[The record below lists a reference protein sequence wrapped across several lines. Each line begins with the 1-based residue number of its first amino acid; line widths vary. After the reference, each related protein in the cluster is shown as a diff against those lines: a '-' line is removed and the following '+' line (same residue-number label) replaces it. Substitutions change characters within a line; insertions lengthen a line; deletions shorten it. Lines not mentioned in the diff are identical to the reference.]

1 MVSFDEKDRY
11 AIRRQAMIDHDLR
24 GRDIRDPQVLDAVG
38 RIPREL
44 FVPEKY
50 ASSAYDDNPLPI
62 GMGQTISQPYIV
74 ALMTQLLE
82 LKGTEHVLEIGTGSG
97 YQTALLSELAGRV
110 YTIER
115 FNELGEQAQA
125 VLAKLDCCNI
135 DFAVG
140 DGSCGWPDDRPF
152 DRIIVTAALPDIP
165 ETLKNQLKEGGL
177 IVAPVGGQWT
187 QELIVA
193 RKHAGHLITTPVCGC
208 RFVKL
213 IGQHAYSE

>member
-1 MVSFDEKDRY
+1 
-11 AIRRQAMIDHDLR
+11 MIDCDLR
-24 GRDIRDPQVLDAVG
+24 GRDIHDSRVLDAFD

-50 ASSAYDDNPLPI
+50 AANAYDDNPLPI

-74 ALMTQLLE
+74 ALMTQRLE
-82 LKGTEHVLEIGTGSG
+82 LSGSEHVLEIGTGSG
-97 YQTALLSELAGRV
+97 YQTALLAELAGRV

-115 FNELGEQAQA
+115 FGELSEQAQA
-125 VLAKLDCCNI
+125 VLAKLDCCDNI

-140 DGSCGWPDDRPF
+140 DGSCGWPEPMEF
-152 DRIIVTAALPDIP
+152 DRIIVTAAMPEIPD
-165 ETLKNQLKEGGL
+165 TLRDQLKEGGI

-187 QELIVA
+187 QELIAA
-193 RKHAGHLITTPVCGC
+193 RKHAGRLAATPICGC

>member
-1 MVSFDEKDRY
+1 MVSFNDDDRY
-11 AIRRQAMIDHDLR
+11 AINRHSMIEHDLR
-24 GRDIRDPQVLDAVG
+24 GRGIHDARVLDAIS

-82 LKGTEHVLEIGTGSG
+82 LSGSESVLEIGTGSG

-115 FNELGEQAQA
+115 FGELSEQAQA

-135 DFAVG
+135 DFAIG
-140 DGSCGWPDDRPF
+140 DGSCGWPDDRKF
-152 DRIIVTAALPDIP
+152 DRIIVTAAMPQIPD
-165 ETLKNQLKEGGL
+165 TLKDQLNEGGL
-177 IVAPVGGQWT
+177 IVAPIGGQLA
-187 QELIVA
+187 QELIAA
-193 RKHAGHLITTPVCGC
+193 RKHAGRLAETAICGC

-213 IGQHAYSE
+213 IGQHAFSE